1 MLKVLIIEDEP
12 VNQHF
17 LLLALGKH
25 GQCQAV
31 GTGEA
36 GVEAFRKALNLGSPF
51 DVVFLD
57 IQLPG
62 ISGLKALELLRAAED
77 KIDIPEARRAQVIV
91 TTVLDDDNTA
101 SRAFIQ
107 GHAVSYLTKPFR
119 AGQLD
124 EELCKLGL
132 VPA

>member
-1 MLKVLIIEDEP
+1 MLRVLIVEDEP

-17 LLLALGKH
+17 LLLALRKH
-25 GQCQAV
+25 GDCLAV

-36 GVEAFRKALNLGSPF
+36 CLEACSKALDQGSPF

-62 ISGLKALELLRAAED
+62 INGLKTLELLRALED
-77 KIDIPEARRAQVIV
+77 ERGISEAARAQVIV
-91 TTVLDDDNTA
+91 TTVLDDHQTA

-107 GHAVSYLTKPFR
+107 GHAASFLTKPFR
-119 AGQLD
+119 SGQIE
-124 EELCKLGL
+124 EELSKLGL
-132 VPA
+132 VAA